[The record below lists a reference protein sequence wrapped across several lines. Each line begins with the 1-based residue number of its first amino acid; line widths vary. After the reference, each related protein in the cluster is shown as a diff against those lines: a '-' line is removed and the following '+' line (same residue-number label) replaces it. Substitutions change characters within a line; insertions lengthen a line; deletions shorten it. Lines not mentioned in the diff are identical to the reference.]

1 MGRIT
6 VNIKDE
12 IEEEFRAVASI
23 AHGSERGYLEK
34 AVTDAIQRW
43 IYEKRQEKIAEEALK
58 LIEEGFDFGKRLY
71 KDRNDLYKGYKS
83 L

>member
-23 AHGSERGYLEK
+23 AHGSDTK
-34 AVTDAIQRW
+34 MDI
-43 IYEKRQEKIAEEALK
+43 
-58 LIEEGFDFGKRLY
+58 
-71 KDRNDLYKGYKS
+71 
-83 L
+83 

>member
-1 MGRIT
+1 M
-6 VNIKDE
+6 
-12 IEEEFRAVASI
+12 
-23 AHGSERGYLEK
+23 EK

-71 KDRNDLYKGYKS
+71 KDRNDLYKGYQS

>member
-6 VNIKDE
+6 VNINDE

-23 AHGSERGYLEK
+23 AHGSKRGYLEK
-34 AVTDAIQRW
+34 AATDAIQRW

-58 LIEEGFDFGKRLY
+58 LIEEGFDFGKFL
-71 KDRNDLYKGYKS
+71 
-83 L
+83 